1 MFAEPELGLAVR
13 NLDLAVADLDL
24 GEDRTGAGSQAR
36 NLGEL
41 DLPLVSLF
49 HQPRMWS
56 SGRPLGQGMLMLT
69 GEEAS

>member
-1 MFAEPELGLAVR
+1 VW

-24 GEDRTGAGSQAR
+24 GEDQKGAGSQAR

-49 HQPRMWS
+49 HQQACSTSRACGARADRS
-56 SGRPLGQGMLMLT
+56 AKGCSC
-69 GEEAS
+69 